1 MTETSLP
8 GRFGAY
14 TAMDRHFTLPGIR
27 RVTATRPFRWL
38 RLGWR
43 DWRRNPLSS
52 AIYGLAF
59 ALVGAVLLHLARA
72 WPYLFTAAVSGF
84 MLVAPILAAGL
95 YEISRRAEHGRR
107 TRVAESLRGWTRNGD
122 SMALAGLALVLVAIA
137 WERLSAIL
145 FALSYGG
152 ELPAV
157 EDFFASVFLSD
168 AFVPFVVAYV
178 LVGALIATAVFVL
191 TAIAIPMLADRDVDA
206 FTAMAASVKAVRTNP
221 GAMALWA
228 LLLATMVAVGFATL
242 LLGMIVLLP
251 WAGYATWH
259 AYRDLT
265 RS

>member
-1 MTETSLP
+1 MAETSLP
-8 GRFGAY
+8 RGYGSY
-14 TAMDRHFTLPGIR
+14 TAIDRHFSLPGIR
-27 RVTATRPFRWL
+27 KVDATRPLRWL

-52 AIYGLAF
+52 AVYGVAF
-59 ALVGAVLLHLARA
+59 ALVGSVLLHFARA

-122 SMALAGLALVLVAIA
+122 SMALAGLALMLVAIA

-145 FALSYGG
+145 FALFDGG

-157 EDFFASVFLSD
+157 DDFFATVFLSD
-168 AFVPFVVAYV
+168 GFVPFVVAYV
-178 LVGALIATAVFVL
+178 LAGAVVAATVFVL
-191 TAIAIPMLADRDVDA
+191 TAIAIPMLTDRDVDT
-206 FTAMAASVKAVRTNP
+206 FTAMAASIKAVRTNP
-221 GAMALWA
+221 AAMATWA
-228 LLLATMVAVGFATL
+228 VLLAAMMAAGFATL

-251 WAGYATWH
+251 LAGYATWH

>member
-59 ALVGAVLLHLARA
+59 ALGGVVLLHLARA
-72 WPYLFTAAVSGF
+72 WPYLFTAAMSGF

-145 FALSYGG
+145 FALAAAPTAAIVLIQGN
-152 ELPAV
+152 
-157 EDFFASVFLSD
+157 
-168 AFVPFVVAYV
+168 PFQQP
-178 LVGALIATAVFVL
+178 TAVS
-191 TAIAIPMLADRDVDA
+191 AAPIA
-206 FTAMAASVKAVRTNP
+206 AA
-221 GAMALWA
+221 
-228 LLLATMVAVGFATL
+228 VAG
-242 LLGMIVLLP
+242 I
-251 WAGYATWH
+251 
-259 AYRDLT
+259 
-265 RS
+265 RSR